1 MKLFIAF
8 TFGIMKKYPGNAGRR
23 IKSDIWDSGEK
34 KKASSVTKE
43 AQCWSHSFNWSD
55 MGVSLG

>member
-23 IKSDIWDSGEK
+23 IKSDIWGK
-34 KKASSVTKE
+34 KK
-43 AQCWSHSFNWSD
+43 
-55 MGVSLG
+55 